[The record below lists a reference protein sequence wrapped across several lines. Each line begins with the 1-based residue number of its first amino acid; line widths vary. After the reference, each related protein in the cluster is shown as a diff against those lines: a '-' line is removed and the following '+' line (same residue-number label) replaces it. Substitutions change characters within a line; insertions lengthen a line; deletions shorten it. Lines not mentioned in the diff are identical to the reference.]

1 MGLGYFGAGSAVT
14 SIGSQLSDLVVEYEE
29 VEIVFIVKITC
40 VVGEHTVCYGGALVR
55 KLCVC
60 VCVYLSQETEVIKEV

>member
-1 MGLGYFGAGSAVT
+1 M
-14 SIGSQLSDLVVEYEE
+14 EYEE
-29 VEIVFIVKITC
+29 VEIVFFVKITC